1 MFLTH
6 GPMFSF
12 NRLSQLGIGFA
23 GIQQRQM
30 SIANFRPKKLARKK
44 VFKGSLSPRFGS
56 LRGTRM
62 YHGEYGLQ
70 LTQGGRLFDKQLDT
84 ARSMIRRALKGDK
97 GSRFYLIQ
105 FPHRPVTSKGSETRM
120 GKGKGTVEAFATW
133 AREGSLVFEIK
144 GARKEIARKAL
155 QNAASCLPLST
166 RIIKASGLKV
176 APRTLPWFI
185 KKRVEAVEFSQP

>member
-1 MFLTH
+1 MQH
-6 GPMFSF
+6 
-12 NRLSQLGIGFA
+12 
-23 GIQQRQM
+23 RQM
-30 SIANFRPKKLARKK
+30 AIANFRPKKLRHKK
-44 VFKGSLSPRFGS
+44 VFKGTLSPRFGS

-84 ARSMIRRALKGDK
+84 ARSMIRRALKADK
-97 GSRFYLIQ
+97 GSRFYLVQ

-120 GKGKGTVEAFATW
+120 GKGKGTVEDFATW

-155 QNAASCLPLST
+155 KNAASCLPLST
-166 RIIKASGLKV
+166 RIIKASDIKV

-185 KKRVEAVEFSQP
+185 RKRIEAVELNKSC